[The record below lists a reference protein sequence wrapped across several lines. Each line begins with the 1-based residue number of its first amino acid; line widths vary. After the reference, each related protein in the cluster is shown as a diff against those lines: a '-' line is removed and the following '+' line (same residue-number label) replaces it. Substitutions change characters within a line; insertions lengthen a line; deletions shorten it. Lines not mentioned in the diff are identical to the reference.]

1 MSKLLPSEAVKKLKI
16 KLIKSTIGSTKKQQA
31 SVKGLGLRRLGSEVI
46 VTNNQEN
53 RGMANAIRF
62 LLHVEEA

>member
-62 LLHVEEA
+62 LLRVEEA

>member
-16 KLIKSTIGSTKKQQA
+16 KLIKSIIGSTKKQQA

-46 VTNNQEN
+46 VANNQEN